1 MALYLYLNNPKGL
14 TSVLLSKYLGIRQGT
29 TWILLHKIREMC
41 QLSLKKFEGTVEV
54 DETYMGGKRANM
66 SKYKRM
72 MLYHLE
78 RGIASKFPVVG
89 TLHRETNQVM
99 IAKVLE
105 HTDQETLHEFINEQ
119 TTSDA
124 VVHTDETRIA
134 IDNAILDVMGI
145 HKLNPFLVELENYG
159 LKSRD

>member
-1 MALYLYLNNPKGL
+1 M
-14 TSVLLSKYLGIRQGT
+14 
-29 TWILLHKIREMC
+29 
-41 QLSLKKFEGTVEV
+41 KKFEGTVEV

-72 MLYHLE
+72 MLYHLG
-78 RGIASKFPVVG
+78 RGSAGKFPVVG
-89 TLHRETNQVM
+89 ALHRETNQV
-99 IAKVLE
+99 IAKVVE

-145 HKLNPFLVELENYG
+145 PQAEPILGRIRELWSQEPRLRG
-159 LKSRD
+159 IHRS

>member
-1 MALYLYLNNPKGL
+1 MEKSRLPLKVWGMALYLYLKNPKGL

-72 MLYHLE
+72 MLYHLG
-78 RGIASKFPVVG
+78 RGSDGKFPVVG
-89 TLHRETNQVM
+89 HYIV
-99 IAKVLE
+99 K
-105 HTDQETLHEFINEQ
+105 
-119 TTSDA
+119 
-124 VVHTDETRIA
+124 RI
-134 IDNAILDVMGI
+134 
-145 HKLNPFLVELENYG
+145 K
-159 LKSRD
+159 